1 MKRVSI
7 AVASN
12 MRWVVCAMLFLA
24 TVISYINRQTVAIV
38 APMLAAQFHLNNE
51 QIGRILSSFLVAYTF
66 GQLVAGRIFD
76 RIGSRAGFALSIGV
90 WSLANVLTAVANS
103 LAGFVS
109 LRFLLGSGE
118 SGNFPGGVKTVSDWF
133 PAHERSLAGGLFAS
147 GASIGAI
154 VAG

>member
-1 MKRVSI
+1 MKRLPI

-76 RIGSRAGFALSIGV
+76 RIGEQSRRLCEPALSIG
-90 WSLANVLTAVANS
+90 
-103 LAGFVS
+103 
-109 LRFLLGSGE
+109 LRGIGE
-118 SGNFPGGVKTVSDWF
+118 FSR
-133 PAHERSLAGGLFAS
+133 RSQDSQRLVPRA
-147 GASIGAI
+147 
-154 VAG
+154 